1 MKKILLS
8 SFFVLGAIQFS
19 QAQLQFGVKAGVNYN
34 SDSFEDVSEDV
45 LNGAKTK
52 TGFHTGMWFR
62 AKLPAIGFYIRPEI
76 VYTELNNSVSYD
88 SQFAA
93 LRNTN
98 FKFSRI
104 DVPILFGKKILGIGN
119 VFVGSSFKYILY
131 SDFELNDLSEVSVD
145 NFSLGFQLKVTKHMI
160 YLL

>member
-1 MKKILLS
+1 MKKILLAS
-8 SFFVLGAIQFS
+8 LFVLGAIQFS

-76 VYTELNNSVSYD
+76 VYTELKNNMECRRNEQSVCS
-88 SQFAA
+88 AKKH
-93 LRNTN
+93 
-98 FKFSRI
+98 KF
-104 DVPILFGKKILGIGN
+104 
-119 VFVGSSFKYILY
+119 
-131 SDFELNDLSEVSVD
+131 
-145 NFSLGFQLKVTKHMI
+145 
-160 YLL
+160 